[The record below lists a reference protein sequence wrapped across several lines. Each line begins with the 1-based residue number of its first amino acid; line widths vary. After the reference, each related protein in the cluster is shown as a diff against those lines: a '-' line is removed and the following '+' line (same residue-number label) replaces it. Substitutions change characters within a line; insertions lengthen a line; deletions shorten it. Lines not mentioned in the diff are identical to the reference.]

1 MTRFHI
7 VSDLHLDHAR
17 MAPLP
22 LAGDVLILA
31 GDTASAHNLEL
42 MGAPVSNY
50 LEAKRPV
57 VFVAGNHEH
66 YGHAMPHALRMM
78 HRWARK
84 HGLIFLHNRAVVLGG
99 VRIFGATAWTDYEFG
114 GTPRRTNMLGAARM
128 LNDHRLIRMERG
140 SFGRP
145 FTPEDALK
153 AHRKSM
159 RLLDARLGED
169 FQGPTVI
176 LTHHGV
182 HGNSVADRFKG
193 SDINAAFVSDLTGVL
208 SKHKPVLAIH
218 GHVHDSFDYML
229 GASRVVANPR
239 GYPLNRYVEPGGKQ
253 RFENPAFKEDL
264 VIDVH

>member
-31 GDTASAHNLEL
+31 GDTASLSNLEL
-42 MGAPVSNY
+42 MGGPVSNY
-50 LEAKRPV
+50 LEAKRPI
-57 VFVAGNHEH
+57 VFVAGNHEF
-66 YGHAMPHALRMM
+66 YGHSMPFALRMM
-78 HRWARK
+78 HRWARQ
-84 HGLIFLHNRAVVLGG
+84 HGLIFLHNRAVVVAG
-99 VRIFGATAWTDYEFG
+99 VRIFGATAWTDYAFG
-114 GTPRRTNMLGAARM
+114 GASLRANKLNAGRM
-128 LNDHRLIRMERG
+128 LNDHRLIRMER
-140 SFGRP
+140 SSIGRL
-145 FTPEDALK
+145 FTPEDALR

-169 FQGPTVI
+169 FQGPTVL

-208 SKHKPVLAIH
+208 AKHKPALAIH

-229 GASRVVANPR
+229 GETRVIANPR
-239 GYPLNRYVEPGGKQ
+239 GYPLSRYIPPGGKQ
-253 RFENPAFKEDL
+253 PFENPEFREDL
-264 VIDVH
+264 VVDVQ